1 MTTHIQGGLGGALR
15 TKVVRQDSLF
25 KNVFTATA
33 PGQTLLL
40 APGSEGAIDTAMIDV
55 DRELYLQ
62 STSLLAWT
70 SGVVLDTHSQR
81 GRNVFASRAFLVRAY
96 GRGQIWFSA
105 HGAFHTVDI
114 GLPVVPTASGA
125 APSTTYDG
133 YVCEAGHLVAFTSGL
148 KLHSRKVAAIKNYF
162 RQGGGHLAELRGEGK
177 LWLQTKNTTAL
188 EVVRSPQAASS
199 ADANGSALMPPEA
212 MAEKLPPSPLP
223 AQNILQAPPDNAA
236 GKDTLSAM
244 ARHVAREEG
253 AETATVGGPGGYQ
266 LQVSSFKTNQEA
278 DKFAAALRRRGHR
291 AYVEAANVKG
301 RGLWYR
307 VRIGPFK
314 YKNSAAIYRQD
325 FEAKERMVTFIIEPP
340 KNNVKIKSDEEELV
354 APASP

>member
-1 MTTHIQGGLGGALR
+1 MTVRADMGEGGAIRNLDEIQETDPGARPSRAAAIVLASLGGAC
-15 TKVVRQDSLF
+15 
-25 KNVFTATA
+25 
-33 PGQTLLL
+33 
-40 APGSEGAIDTAMIDV
+40 I
-55 DRELYLQ
+55 
-62 STSLLAWT
+62 
-70 SGVVLDTHSQR
+70 
-81 GRNVFASRAFLVRAY
+81 VFAAVALLRAPIKPKVA
-96 GRGQIWFSA
+96 Q
-105 HGAFHTVDI
+105 VDPL
-114 GLPVVPTASGA
+114 G
-125 APSTTYDG
+125 D
-133 YVCEAGHLVAFTSGL
+133 LVAKTHPAGVAPRRPDLSGSDITFPGML
-148 KLHSRKVAAIKNYF
+148 SD
-162 RQGGGHLAELRGEGK
+162 
-177 LWLQTKNTTAL
+177 TKNTTAL
-188 EVVRSPQAASS
+188 EVVRSPQAANA
-199 ADANGSALMPPEA
+199 ADPAGMPAIPPEA
-212 MAEKLPPSPLP
+212 MADKLTPTPLP

-253 AETATVGGPGGYQ
+253 SETATTGGPGGYQ

-340 KNNVKIKSDEEELV
+340 KNNVKIKTEEDESV

>member
-1 MTTHIQGGLGGALR
+1 MTVRADIGESGTIRDLEEIQETDPGARPSRAAAVVLASLGGAC
-15 TKVVRQDSLF
+15 
-25 KNVFTATA
+25 
-33 PGQTLLL
+33 
-40 APGSEGAIDTAMIDV
+40 I
-55 DRELYLQ
+55 
-62 STSLLAWT
+62 
-70 SGVVLDTHSQR
+70 
-81 GRNVFASRAFLVRAY
+81 VFAAVALLRAPMKPKPA
-96 GRGQIWFSA
+96 Q
-105 HGAFHTVDI
+105 VDPL
-114 GLPVVPTASGA
+114 G
-125 APSTTYDG
+125 D
-133 YVCEAGHLVAFTSGL
+133 LVAKTHPAGVAPRRPDLSGNDITFPSML
-148 KLHSRKVAAIKNYF
+148 SD
-162 RQGGGHLAELRGEGK
+162 
-177 LWLQTKNTTAL
+177 TKNTTAL